1 MLTFVFSPR
10 WFYGIDIISEIFA
23 VIVTLLISIF
33 SFKIYRFCEDKKYKY
48 LALSFFTLAV
58 AFFFKILTNINVF
71 YEVTKQKMAEGLV
84 LTYSTLESSDL
95 LVSIGVIGFRL
106 LFLAGLMGLF
116 YLLYK
121 HRDKKL
127 FIVMLWLI
135 LLATWFS
142 LRNYFFFHA
151 TAILFMALLFWY
163 YYMACK
169 ETLKKNSKKSI
180 TSLRYLMF
188 TYWFLGLSQLAFIFV
203 FLSLNLYAIAE
214 SLQIIAFLLLLFNMV
229 TIFIKARRVCKV

>member
-1 MLTFVFSPR
+1 
-10 WFYGIDIISEIFA
+10 
-23 VIVTLLISIF
+23 
-33 SFKIYRFCEDKKYKY
+33 
-48 LALSFFTLAV
+48 
-58 AFFFKILTNINVF
+58 
-71 YEVTKQKMAEGLV
+71 
-84 LTYSTLESSDL
+84 
-95 LVSIGVIGFRL
+95 
-106 LFLAGLMGLF
+106 MGLF

-169 ETLKKNSKKSI
+169 ETLKKNSKNSI